1 MDQMP
6 EVIKQFSHVE
16 YLTVF
21 NAILFGFVGAE
32 YFSGWASMLRNRN
45 SVKHYWQHLLWTVFA
60 FTLYIQ
66 NWYGVWPRTT
76 VINETVYYFLFSL
89 TPILVFHFISVIL
102 FPDFSKEEPFDV
114 KKYYYE
120 NLKWLY
126 GLFAGYFMLT
136 IINSFVYPD
145 IGNVLVQNLIR
156 LGGLALCLVAIIFRE
171 KKFVHPI
178 FLAIGYVALFLF
190 LRALPS

>member
-45 SVKHYWQHLLWTVFA
+45 NVNHYWQHILWTIFA

-76 VINETVYYFLFSL
+76 VINENVFYFLFSL
-89 TPILVFHFISVIL
+89 APILVFHFISVIL
-102 FPDFSKEEPFDV
+102 FPDFAKDTSFDV
-114 KKYYYE
+114 KRYYHE
-120 NLKWLY
+120 NLTWLY

-136 IINSFVYPD
+136 IVNSFVYPD
-145 IGNVLVQNLIR
+145 IGDVLVQNLIR
-156 LGGLALCLVAIIFRE
+156 LGGVALCLLAMLFRN

-178 FLAIGYVALFLF
+178 FLAIGYVSLFLF
-190 LRALPS
+190 LRALPA

>member
-6 EVIKQFSHVE
+6 EVIKEFSHVE

-21 NAILFGFVGAE
+21 NAILFGYVGAE

-45 SVKHYWQHLLWTVFA
+45 SLKHYWQHILWTIFA

-66 NWYGVWPRTT
+66 NWYGVWPRVI
-76 VINETVYYFLFSL
+76 VINENVYYFLFSL
-89 TPILVFHFISVIL
+89 APILVFHFISVIL
-102 FPDFSKEEPFDV
+102 FPDFSKGESFDI
-114 KKYYYE
+114 KKYYFE

-126 GLFAGYFMLT
+126 GLFAAYFLLT

-145 IGNVLVQNLIR
+145 IGNVLAQNLIR
-156 LGGLALCLVAIIFRE
+156 AGGIALCLLAIIF
-171 KKFVHPI
+171 KKQKYIHPI
-178 FLAIGYVALFLF
+178 FLVIGYVALILF

>member
-16 YLTVF
+16 YLIVF
-21 NAILFGFVGAE
+21 NAILFGYVGAE

-45 SVKHYWQHLLWTVFA
+45 SVKHYWQHILWTIFA

-66 NWYGVWPRTT
+66 NWYGVWPRTIL
-76 VINETVYYFLFSL
+76 INENVYYFLFSL
-89 TPILVFHFISVIL
+89 APILTFHFISVIL
-102 FPDFSKEEPFDV
+102 FPDFSKGESFEV
-114 KKYYYE
+114 KEYYHK

-126 GLFAGYFMLT
+126 GLFAGYFLLT
-136 IINSFVYPD
+136 IVNSFVYPD
-145 IGNVLVQNLIR
+145 IGNVLAQNMIR
-156 LGGLALCLVAIIFRE
+156 TGGVALCITAIIFKE
-171 KKFVHPI
+171 KKFIHPI